1 MAVSKIKKVRK
12 MKNKAETEVK
22 KEEEYFTRYVIE
34 NGKMKE
40 MKVSKK
46 EALKDIDELLEE
58 DKEFLEIMAKM

>member
-1 MAVSKIKKVRK
+1 
-12 MKNKAETEVK
+12 MKNKAETEAK
-22 KEEEYFTRYVIE
+22 SEEEYFTRYVIE
-34 NGKMKE
+34 NGEMKE